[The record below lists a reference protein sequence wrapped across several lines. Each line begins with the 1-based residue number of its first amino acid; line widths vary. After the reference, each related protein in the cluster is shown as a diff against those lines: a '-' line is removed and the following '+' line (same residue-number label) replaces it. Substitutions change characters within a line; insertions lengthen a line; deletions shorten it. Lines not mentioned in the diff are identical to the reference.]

1 MLNRERIMQIVGC
14 VPDMDVFIHS
24 ESLGIMV
31 ERDMIET
38 LLGGHDKFELRIDG
52 NGINIIFK

>member
-1 MLNRERIMQIVGC
+1 MLDRERIMQIVGC

-31 ERDMIET
+31 ERSMLDD
-38 LLGGHDKFELRIDG
+38 LLGNHDSFELRIDG
-52 NGINIIFK
+52 HGINILFK